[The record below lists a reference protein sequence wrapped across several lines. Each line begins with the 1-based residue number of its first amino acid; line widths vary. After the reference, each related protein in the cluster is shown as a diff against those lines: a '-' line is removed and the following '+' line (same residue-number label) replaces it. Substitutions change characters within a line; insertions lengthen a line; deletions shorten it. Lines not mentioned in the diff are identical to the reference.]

1 LERTEAPT
9 KEGSQM
15 NEPSLLS
22 GFYGKNV
29 LVQVEKG
36 FVVEGRL
43 TSFQTNSKE
52 THEPN
57 ILVLDGKR
65 LVRGNYIFL
74 SVVEK

>member
-1 LERTEAPT
+1 
-9 KEGSQM
+9 M

-29 LVQVEKG
+29 IVQVEKG
-36 FVVEGRL
+36 LVVEGRL